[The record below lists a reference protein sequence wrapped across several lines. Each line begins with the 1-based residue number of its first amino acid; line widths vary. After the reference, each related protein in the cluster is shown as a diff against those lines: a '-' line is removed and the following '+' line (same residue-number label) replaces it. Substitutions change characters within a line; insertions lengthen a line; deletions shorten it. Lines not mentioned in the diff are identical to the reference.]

1 LYDLEENTNDNY
13 NTLEQP
19 SYQKKRKKKK
29 ELKILMNP
37 RLKLRSKDQK
47 QTIVFSVSFP

>member
-1 LYDLEENTNDNY
+1 MIITTPWNN
-13 NTLEQP
+13 P
-19 SYQKKRKKKK
+19 VIKKKKKKK

>member
-19 SYQKKRKKKK
+19 SYQKKKKK

>member
-1 LYDLEENTNDNY
+1 MIITTPWNN
-13 NTLEQP
+13 P
-19 SYQKKRKKKK
+19 VIKKKKK